1 MHPVGKMIIGIIL
14 MAVSVAA
21 VWYTHTGPQRGTTW
35 DLWIAFKTVV
45 LGIIPALIF
54 IIGLFVVWL
63 EIDEFKIEKELAA
76 EEKKAKR
83 AKRK

>member
-1 MHPVGKMIIGIIL
+1 MIIGILL
-14 MAVSVAA
+14 MAVSVAV
-21 VWYTHTGPQRGTTW
+21 VWYTHTTIGIRGSIY
-35 DLWIAFKTVV
+35 DLWLAFKTLV
-45 LGIIPALIF
+45 LGIVPALIF